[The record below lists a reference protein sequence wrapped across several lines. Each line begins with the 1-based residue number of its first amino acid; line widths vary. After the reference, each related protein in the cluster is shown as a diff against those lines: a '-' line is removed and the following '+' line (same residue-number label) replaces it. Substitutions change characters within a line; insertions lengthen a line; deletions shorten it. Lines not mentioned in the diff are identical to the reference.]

1 MIKERT
7 DLEDKKVID
16 FYCKVCKKSM
26 KMSYMLCGD
35 DEAPV
40 MSGNILRCH
49 TRKCTKV
56 SVLRKYTE
64 GMIKANAKDGKF
76 YV

>member
-1 MIKERT
+1 LDR
-7 DLEDKKVID
+7 DNVID

-26 KMSYMLCGD
+26 KMSYMVTGD
-35 DEAPV
+35 DNAPA
-40 MSGNILRCH
+40 MSGIILRCH

-56 SVLRKYTE
+56 AILKKYTE
-64 GMIKANAKDGKF
+64 GMIRANATEDGKF